1 MTKERGSIEV
11 NMRISIF
18 DVQIIVVD
26 VENDASGIKPEA
38 SFYQQQ
44 QQQKKSMHDRS
55 TRKQNLYR

>member
-38 SFYQQQ
+38 SFLSTTTTTE
-44 QQQKKSMHDRS
+44 KK
-55 TRKQNLYR
+55 YA